1 MNWHT
6 RIHTDLAAQAAKQ
19 AYRRRA
25 PRRADVPL
33 PEIDFDD
40 TRLLNFGGNDYLGLS
55 RDESVIAA
63 WQQALSRFGS
73 GSGGS
78 PLVSGHTDAHEAL
91 EQLLAGW
98 LGYERALVFASGY
111 AANQAVLLGL
121 LGKNDVLLADKYCH
135 ASMQEA
141 AALSPAAFRRFA
153 HQQYHQLAALL
164 PQYAGRCTLVASEG
178 VFSMDGDCADL
189 PRLHGLCREHGA
201 WLLLDDAH
209 GFGVLGN
216 EGKGSAAAAGV
227 QPDILIVTFGK
238 AAGAMGAAVLCSHH
252 TAEYLT
258 QFARHLVYSTAIPP
272 AQAAAL
278 AAACTR
284 LRQADDLRA
293 RLRSNIAYF
302 QTALSQIGLAEKLLP
317 SSTAIQP
324 FICGNNQAALDAAA
338 RLRDFGLYVPA
349 IRPPTVP
356 VGQARL
362 RITLTAAHSRAD
374 IERLAEGLHNA
385 V

>member
-63 WQQALSRFGS
+63 WQRALSRFGS

-164 PQYAGRCTLVASEG
+164 PQYAGRCTLVAS
-178 VFSMDGDCADL
+178 
-189 PRLHGLCREHGA
+189 
-201 WLLLDDAH
+201 W
-209 GFGVLGN
+209 
-216 EGKGSAAAAGV
+216 
-227 QPDILIVTFGK
+227 
-238 AAGAMGAAVLCSHH
+238 
-252 TAEYLT
+252 
-258 QFARHLVYSTAIPP
+258 
-272 AQAAAL
+272 
-278 AAACTR
+278 
-284 LRQADDLRA
+284 
-293 RLRSNIAYF
+293 
-302 QTALSQIGLAEKLLP
+302 
-317 SSTAIQP
+317 
-324 FICGNNQAALDAAA
+324 
-338 RLRDFGLYVPA
+338 
-349 IRPPTVP
+349 
-356 VGQARL
+356 
-362 RITLTAAHSRAD
+362 
-374 IERLAEGLHNA
+374 
-385 V
+385 